1 MKAKCLYETCF
12 CFCFGSGSVA
22 PVPRSHPMNKECH
35 GNSWKSTAFHGMR
48 WSHIVKPADKGQE
61 SRPFRANQTALPSG
75 SMQIATLDVDFPRQG
90 QSAPGFPKYFS
101 TDSRSGMI
109 VHYMFLFLAAN
120 HPPTLQI
127 TSRFPTCA
135 QPRWRSVPRIPVIS
149 PQAARHRR
157 PCRLPARPTP
167 AGVSPAPTPTDHI
180 SLARAFTRV
189 CAREGGTGNAARRWP
204 DAPPGPS
211 GRPPHPS
218 RRRQRPKPTSKCG
231 RQDTGFFASFPQRLA
246 ALRPT
251 PRQPCGKRMTPTHR
265 RMATTE
271 IRPSHARNTRILPK
285 PAAERGI
292 PAR

>member
-127 TSRFPTCA
+127 TSRFPTRA

-167 AGVSPAPTPTDHI
+167 AGVSPAPPLPPTTYR
-180 SLARAFTRV
+180 SRARSRAYARAK
-189 CAREGGTGNAARRWP
+189 AAPEMRRGAGRMP
-204 DAPPGPS
+204 RRAPPG
-211 GRPPHPS
+211 
-218 RRRQRPKPTSKCG
+218 
-231 RQDTGFFASFPQRLA
+231 A
-246 ALRPT
+246 RPT
-251 PRQPCGKRMTPTHR
+251 RVAAGKGRNPRRNVAARTQVFLPLFPSDSPRCGPR
-265 RMATTE
+265 RA
-271 IRPSHARNTRILPK
+271 S
-285 PAAERGI
+285 PAENA
-292 PAR
+292 